1 MNKLEIRILNIAKKM
16 QKKSRIPGNFLIV
29 NSQIAKQIDIL
40 EKQQQRKIKFKNILN
55 DFNNSCNE

>member
-1 MNKLEIRILNIAKKM
+1 M